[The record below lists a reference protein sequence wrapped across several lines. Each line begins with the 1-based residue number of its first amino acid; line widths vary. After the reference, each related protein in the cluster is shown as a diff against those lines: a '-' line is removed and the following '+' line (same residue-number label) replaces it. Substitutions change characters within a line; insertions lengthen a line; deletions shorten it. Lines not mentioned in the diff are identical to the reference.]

1 MEYIM
6 GIPVRGTFPVW
17 DGGCSAEVVVLDGL
31 NIRNRHGAGENVFFH
46 RGNEGFN
53 WKKVTSDAAMGM
65 RI

>member
-31 NIRNRHGAGENVFFH
+31 NIRNRHGAGENVFFI
-46 RGNEGFN
+46 GGTKGSTG
-53 WKKVTSDAAMGM
+53 KKSRRMLRWG
-65 RI
+65 